1 MKSIDYSRIGSMKE
15 LRILRNE
22 NERFLKQASD
32 TLVSNLDSVKESLQM
47 TRIFTKILC
56 RSISL
61 VSRFYFYRK
70 VILLL
75 RSSLHKRPAKS
86 QEEKAR
92 ETTVCVQFSVGWWVF
107 SSYHQRSR
115 AVFLLFAVAAW
126 ALFFNV
132 YAIFFGNI
140 IHTYEIVSNF
150 AT

>member
-56 RSISL
+56 RSFSL

-92 ETTVCVQFSVGWWVF
+92 ETTVCV
-107 SSYHQRSR
+107 
-115 AVFLLFAVAAW
+115 
-126 ALFFNV
+126 
-132 YAIFFGNI
+132 
-140 IHTYEIVSNF
+140 
-150 AT
+150 